1 MSDQKREKIILID
14 GHSILNRAFYGL
26 PLLSDSEG
34 LHTNAILGFLNIMF
48 RVLDEEKAQ
57 YLAVAFDLHAPTF
70 RHKMYDAYK
79 GTRSPMPEE
88 LREQVPVMKDVLR
101 AMNVPL
107 MSLEGFEAD
116 DLIGTVSLA
125 MEQKGLDVRIISG
138 DRDLLQLASDTTMVR
153 IPKTKKEGRE
163 VENYYAEDVKAR
175 YLVTP
180 SEFVDVKALMG
191 DTSDNIPGIPGV
203 GEKTATKIIAEFHSI
218 QNAYDHLDDI
228 KPNKARLSLQDHWE
242 MAQLSYRLALID
254 RHAPFALP
262 LEQARLGEDNSSLYT
277 KEAMDL
283 LKRLELRQMVRRF
296 ADHMQTGPSALPP
309 IRLKNRGLTR
319 MTQSLPGR

>member
-34 LHTNAILGFLNIMF
+34 LHTNAVLGFLNIMF

-191 DTSDNIPGIPGV
+191 DASDNIPGIPGV
-203 GEKTATKIIAEFHSI
+203 GEKTATKIIAEFYSI

-228 KPNKARLSLQDHWE
+228 KPNKARLS
-242 MAQLSYRLALID
+242 
-254 RHAPFALP
+254 
-262 LEQARLGEDNSSLYT
+262 
-277 KEAMDL
+277 
-283 LKRLELRQMVRRF
+283 
-296 ADHMQTGPSALPP
+296 
-309 IRLKNRGLTR
+309 
-319 MTQSLPGR
+319 